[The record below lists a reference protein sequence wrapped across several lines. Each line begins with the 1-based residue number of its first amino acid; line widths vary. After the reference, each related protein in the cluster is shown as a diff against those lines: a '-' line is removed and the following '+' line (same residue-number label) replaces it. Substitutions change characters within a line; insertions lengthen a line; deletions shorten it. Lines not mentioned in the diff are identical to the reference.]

1 MLWPTCIFF
10 TIFDTYLFTL
20 FIEHL
25 QDATNDTNEWVKKNA
40 VRKKYSNASSALSP
54 KHHGKLHNGI
64 KSPSRDSRVSKS
76 DRNRDKALVR
86 HLELM
91 HNFTSEAVKL
101 LKKEEEENTTTE
113 DEMRMDDSAKIFR
126 DILTLHHKKAKPHF

>member
-1 MLWPTCIFF
+1 M
-10 TIFDTYLFTL
+10 
-20 FIEHL
+20 
-25 QDATNDTNEWVKKNA
+25 
-40 VRKKYSNASSALSP
+40 SP

-126 DILTLHHKKAKPHF
+126 DILTLHHKRQNHTFMQSSIGRKILRLEANNFDRNRKRKHFL